1 MKFLKNKIVSIPLG
15 IIMFIILL
23 GISLRLAGILFVVGS
38 LGLGIYLYTKSEK
51 FKSWNK
57 GVKGLITAG
66 LVFIL
71 LIGIGLFNTNPQT
84 AEQQKLEA
92 EKTKIEQQ
100 QKDEAA
106 KKAKEP
112 KKSEDIK
119 KAEEAKNQAVEQGK
133 SNALAKF
140 NLREVTVSRVVDG
153 DTVELSDGNKV
164 RFIGVNTPESTTKI
178 EPYGKEASDYSKGQ
192 LTGKTVYIEKDVSE
206 TDRYSR
212 LLRYVWL
219 DIPKEITDIEIRA
232 KMYNANLLLN
242 GYAEQSTYPPDV
254 KYAEYFKNYASEAR
268 SASKGVWAISP
279 SGTTK
284 GDTDKVGSSGSS
296 GSNSSSNSTDSNS
309 GGSVG
314 QSNGSS
320 TNLGTVYF
328 TPSGKS
334 YHSTQSCKTLSRS
347 KTILS
352 GSVQN
357 AINSG
362 HGDPCDVCV
371 H

>member
-15 IIMFIILL
+15 IILFIIFCMYFPK
-23 GISLRLAGILFVVGS
+23 LAGILFVLGS
-38 LGLGIYLYTKSEK
+38 VGLGIYLYTKSEK
-51 FKSWNK
+51 FKLWNK

-66 LVFIL
+66 LGFIL
-71 LIGIGLFNTNPQT
+71 LIGVGLFNTNPQT
-84 AEQQKLEA
+84 TEQQKLAA

-100 QKDEAA
+100 QKDETA
-106 KKAKEP
+106 
-112 KKSEDIK
+112 KKSEEATK
-119 KAEEAKNQAVEQGK
+119 KTEEAKKQAVDQGK
-133 SNALAKF
+133 SNTLAKF
-140 NLREVTVSRVVDG
+140 NLKEVTVSRVVDG
-153 DTVELSDGNKV
+153 DTVELSDGSKV

-178 EPYGKEASDYSKGQ
+178 ELYGKEASDYTKGK
-192 LTGKTVYIEKDVSE
+192 LTGKTVYVEKDISE
-206 TDRYSR
+206 TDKYNR

-352 GSVQN
+352 GSVQD